1 MAKAGFWLRGAKGK
15 LAGATIYK
23 GADGTVM
30 REVVKPKNPRTSRQ
44 MYQRAIMATV
54 MRFYALGKV
63 IFDHSFE
70 GKSQGAMSQRH
81 FLSLNAKRLRA
92 ILSADLAGNT
102 KRGRVV
108 APGITTCVPNE
119 YIISQGSYEQSLL
132 SVDAQSG
139 LVSFPAVGQDIETI
153 GQYAAANGL
162 VDGDI
167 YTIIA
172 IGVSPDNFAY
182 EYAPD
187 GGYIQ
192 DASVALTHFNYLQL
206 KVKAGTQASDEAVS
220 ANTTIG
226 EIFEVVFSGQQ
237 VIADG
242 IAEDKLTDGVV
253 FTDLTESP
261 DYASGAIGIIRS
273 HDDLGYRS
281 NSIMQPVGA
290 ANWAGIT
297 APYVNLVWQ
306 AGTQLGNSDLILEG
320 VNFNEAGGAAAP
332 TLLHTFFGQY
342 ADEES
347 EYYMKWIPVN
357 YYSDG
362 SYKVPVVAL
371 TQPYVEE
378 GYEMNKG
385 GFATLSVSKVWGPGS
400 EHETPR
406 APQFCEI
413 PADEEF
419 NIVVINGSIGIP
431 SSVNNVWSE
440 QVQNIHLTQADFKVV
455 HSMNISTDEYD
466 ATAGAEAKVYLE
478 QNINT
483 DDFVTYPA
491 E

>member
-23 GADGTVM
+23 GADGSVI

-54 MRFYALGKV
+54 MRFYALGKD

-70 GKSQGAMSQRH
+70 GKSQGAMCQRH
-81 FLSLNAKRLRA
+81 FMSLNAKRLRA

-119 YIISQGSYEQSLL
+119 YIISQGSYEQNLL
-132 SVDAQSG
+132 TANATTG
-139 LVSFPAVGQDIETI
+139 LVSFPAVGTATTI
-153 GQYAAANGL
+153 AEYAAANGL

-167 YTIIA
+167 YSIIA

-182 EYAPD
+182 EYAPE

-206 KVKAGTQASDEAVS
+206 KVKAGTQTSAEAVS

-226 EIFEVVFSGQQ
+226 EIFDVVFSGQQ

-297 APYVNLVWQ
+297 APYVNIVWQ

-320 VNFNEAGGAAAP
+320 VNFNEAGGPAGP
-332 TLLHTFFGQY
+332 TLPTVSGFYAALGEFGGDDNIPVTNPVVFFDSTSKSVKVAFSGAADSVAGESAILVLEDGEVTESTDAIALTTAELNTY
-342 ADEES
+342 CVEIASALSEKYGETVTASVIANGDEES
-347 EYYMKWIPVN
+347 
-357 YYSDG
+357 
-362 SYKVPVVAL
+362 
-371 TQPYVEE
+371 TQQVI
-378 GYEMNKG
+378 G
-385 GFATLSVSKVWGPGS
+385 
-400 EHETPR
+400 
-406 APQFCEI
+406 
-413 PADEEF
+413 
-419 NIVVINGSIGIP
+419 NI
-431 SSVNNVWSE
+431 
-440 QVQNIHLTQADFKVV
+440 
-455 HSMNISTDEYD
+455 
-466 ATAGAEAKVYLE
+466 
-478 QNINT
+478 
-483 DDFVTYPA
+483 
-491 E
+491 

>member
-1 MAKAGFWLRGAKGK
+1 MAKTGFWLRGAKGK

-23 GADGTVM
+23 GADGSVI

-54 MRFYALGKV
+54 MRFYALGKD

-70 GKSQGAMSQRH
+70 GKSQGAMCQRH
-81 FLSLNAKRLRA
+81 FMSLNAKRLRA
-92 ILSADLAGNT
+92 ILSSDLANDT

-119 YIISQGSYEQSLL
+119 YIISQGSYEQKLL
-132 SVDAQSG
+132 TADATTG
-139 LVSFPAVGQDIETI
+139 LVSFPAVGQDITTI
-153 GQYAAANGL
+153 GEYAAANGL

-167 YTIIA
+167 YSIIA

-182 EYAPD
+182 EYAPE

-192 DASVALTHFNYLQL
+192 DASVALTHFNFLQL
-206 KVKAGTQASDEAVS
+206 KVKAGTQLSTEAVS

-226 EIFEVVFSGQQ
+226 EIFDVVFSGQQ

-297 APYVNLVWQ
+297 APYVNVVWQ

-320 VNFNEAGGAAAP
+320 VNFDGAGGAASP
-332 TLLHTFFGQY
+332 TLPTTDGYY
-342 ADEES
+342 AMMGEYSSAGGNVVNPIVYFDSANPPTVRVAFSGVMDGAAPQAEVWVLEDGEPTVSQDVEAMTTSQINALNTTLAEALSETYGNFVS
-347 EYYMKWIPVN
+347 EYQYN
-357 YYSDG
+357 NGDE
-362 SYKVPVVAL
+362 ADN
-371 TQPYVEE
+371 VE
-378 GYEMNKG
+378 
-385 GFATLSVSKVWGPGS
+385 
-400 EHETPR
+400 
-406 APQFCEI
+406 
-413 PADEEF
+413 
-419 NIVVINGSIGIP
+419 SISGRI
-431 SSVNNVWSE
+431 
-440 QVQNIHLTQADFKVV
+440 
-455 HSMNISTDEYD
+455 
-466 ATAGAEAKVYLE
+466 
-478 QNINT
+478 
-483 DDFVTYPA
+483 
-491 E
+491 

>member
-23 GADGTVM
+23 GADGSVI

-54 MRFYALGKV
+54 MRFYALGSA

-70 GKSQGAMSQRH
+70 GKSQGAMCQRH
-81 FLSLNAKRLRA
+81 FMSLNAKRLRA
-92 ILSADLAGNT
+92 ILSSDLANDT

-119 YIISQGSYEQSLL
+119 YIISQGSYEQKLL
-132 SVDAQSG
+132 TADATTG
-139 LVSFPAVGQDIETI
+139 LVSFPAVGTAETI
-153 GQYAAANGL
+153 AEYAAANGL

-167 YTIIA
+167 YSIIA

-182 EYAPD
+182 EYAPE

-192 DASVALTHFNYLQL
+192 DASVALTHFSYLQL
-206 KVKAGTQASDEAVS
+206 KVKAGTQLSTEAVS

-226 EIFEVVFSGQQ
+226 EIFEVAFSGQQ

-242 IAEDKLTDGVV
+242 IAEAKLTDGVV

-297 APYVNLVWQ
+297 APYVNVVWQ

-320 VNFNEAGGAAAP
+320 VNFDEAGGTAEP
-332 TLLHTFFGQY
+332 TLVHTWFAQV

-347 EYYMKWIPVN
+347 AYYRKWFAVNEYSN
-357 YYSDG
+357 G
-362 SYKVPVVAL
+362 TYKVPVVLMPDEDDETSMAYYAAGMSKPWL
-371 TQPYVEE
+371 GE
-378 GYEMNKG
+378 GGEWADKG
-385 GFATLSVSKVWGPGS
+385 TMIGTPATASGY
-400 EHETPR
+400 
-406 APQFCEI
+406 
-413 PADEEF
+413 
-419 NIVVINGSIGIP
+419 VINDQGKIKLPTDGDGQFAEVKDVNVTIQVIRVIGEYE
-431 SSVNNVWSE
+431 S
-440 QVQNIHLTQADFKVV
+440 LTGDQFREIFNPYLNLD
-455 HSMNISTDEYD
+455 DW
-466 ATAGAEAKVYLE
+466 KVY
-478 QNINT
+478 
-483 DDFVTYPA
+483 A
-491 E
+491 A

>member
-1 MAKAGFWLRGAKGK
+1 MAHTGFWLRGAKGK

-23 GADGTVM
+23 GADGSVI

-54 MRFYALGKV
+54 MRFYALGKD

-70 GKSQGAMSQRH
+70 GKSQGAMCQRH

-119 YIISQGSYEQSLL
+119 YIISQGSYEQNLL
-132 SVDAQSG
+132 TADATTG
-139 LVSFPAVGQDIETI
+139 LVSFPGFDHDMPTI
-153 GQYAAANGL
+153 GDYAAARGL

-167 YTIIA
+167 YSIIA

-182 EYAPD
+182 EYAPE

-206 KVKAGTQASDEAVS
+206 KVKAGTQTSAEALDDNS
-220 ANTTIG
+220 KIG
-226 EIFEVVFSGQQ
+226 DIFDVVFSGQQ

-242 IAEDKLTDGVV
+242 IAEAKLTDGVV

-297 APYVNLVWQ
+297 APYVNVVWQ
-306 AGTQLGNSDLILEG
+306 AGTQLGNSDLVLEG
-320 VNFNEAGGAAAP
+320 VNFNEAGGSAGP
-332 TLLHTFFGQY
+332 TLPERNGIYAVEGEFAAGEGSTVVNPVVIYNWSVNDGATIRVAFSGEATVAGSADLYEYVNGQVETSAGAVGLTTAQLNDASALISQSLSEKY
-342 ADEES
+342 GVIVDFS
-347 EYYMKWIPVN
+347 EYQNGDQGDTVE
-357 YYSDG
+357 SVDG
-362 SYKVPVVAL
+362 VL
-371 TQPYVEE
+371 
-378 GYEMNKG
+378 
-385 GFATLSVSKVWGPGS
+385 
-400 EHETPR
+400 
-406 APQFCEI
+406 
-413 PADEEF
+413 
-419 NIVVINGSIGIP
+419 
-431 SSVNNVWSE
+431 
-440 QVQNIHLTQADFKVV
+440 
-455 HSMNISTDEYD
+455 
-466 ATAGAEAKVYLE
+466 
-478 QNINT
+478 
-483 DDFVTYPA
+483 
-491 E
+491 

>member
-1 MAKAGFWLRGAKGK
+1 MAKTGFWLRGAKGK

-23 GADGTVM
+23 GADGSVI
-30 REVVKPKNPRTSRQ
+30 REVVKPKNPRSSRQ

-54 MRFYALGKV
+54 MRFYALGKD

-81 FLSLNAKRLRA
+81 FMSLNARRLRA

-119 YIISQGSYEQSLL
+119 YIISQGSYEQNLL
-132 SVDAQSG
+132 TADATTG

-167 YTIIA
+167 YSIIA

-182 EYAPD
+182 EYAPE

-206 KVKAGTQASDEAVS
+206 KVKAGTQASTEAIS

-226 EIFEVVFSGQQ
+226 EIFDVVFSGQQ
-237 VIADG
+237 VIADD
-242 IAEDKLTDGVV
+242 IAEGKLTDGVT

-297 APYVNLVWQ
+297 APYVNVVWQ

-320 VNFNEAGGAAAP
+320 VNFDGAGGAAAP
-332 TLLHTFFGQY
+332 TLVHSWGTTVE
-342 ADEES
+342 DEES
-347 EYYMKWIPVN
+347 EYYMKTFLVN
-357 YYSDG
+357 EYDNG
-362 SYKVPVVAL
+362 TFKVPVYR
-371 TQPYVEE
+371 TPYVGDEE
-378 GYEMNKG
+378 YEGAYVVPMISIKWSDDHAGPWQGEG
-385 GFATLSVSKVWGPGS
+385 GEIAFIPIANMQQVLNDG
-400 EHETPR
+400 EL
-406 APQFCEI
+406 QI
-413 PADEEF
+413 PAD
-419 NIVVINGSIGIP
+419 GQ
-431 SSVNNVWSE
+431 
-440 QVQNIHLTQADFKVV
+440 QVAATKNLDVTPEMFKVLGTLDY
-455 HSMNISTDEYD
+455 SPNRQQMMTLFEGQYNPDEWKIFRR
-466 ATAGAEAKVYLE
+466 TV
-478 QNINT
+478 
-483 DDFVTYPA
+483 
-491 E
+491 

>member
-1 MAKAGFWLRGAKGK
+1 MAKTGFWLRGAKGK

-23 GADGTVM
+23 GADGSVI

-54 MRFYALGKV
+54 MRFYALGKD

-81 FLSLNAKRLRA
+81 FMSLNAKRLRA
-92 ILSADLAGNT
+92 ILSSDLTNDT

-119 YIISQGSYEQSLL
+119 YIISQGSYEQKLL
-132 SVDAQSG
+132 TADATTG

-153 GQYAAANGL
+153 GEYAAANGL

-167 YTIIA
+167 YSIIA

-182 EYAPD
+182 EYAPE

-206 KVKAGTQASDEAVS
+206 KVKAGTQLSTEAVS

-226 EIFEVVFSGQQ
+226 EIFDVVFSGQQ

-242 IAEDKLTDGVV
+242 IAEAKLTDGVV

-297 APYVNLVWQ
+297 APYVNVVWQ

-320 VNFNEAGGAAAP
+320 VNFNEAGGSASP
-332 TLLHTFFGQY
+332 TLPDFESGDYFVVAGTFGSSQLTEVTNPIVKLTKVNDNIKPSLSCKY
-342 ADEES
+342 DEEGDLYS
-347 EYYMKWIPVN
+347 PWVWVN
-357 YYSDG
+357 S
-362 SYKVPVVAL
+362 
-371 TQPYVEE
+371 T
-378 GYEMNKG
+378 
-385 GFATLSVSKVWGPGS
+385 
-400 EHETPR
+400 
-406 APQFCEI
+406 
-413 PADEEF
+413 
-419 NIVVINGSIGIP
+419 P
-431 SSVNNVWSE
+431 SSVSVDIDESQAQSLALEVATYLADKYTSDNIYEADTVEEDE
-440 QVQNIHLTQADFKVV
+440 QLTSADVKGT
-455 HSMNISTDEYD
+455 I
-466 ATAGAEAKVYLE
+466 
-478 QNINT
+478 
-483 DDFVTYPA
+483 
-491 E
+491 

>member
-23 GADGTVM
+23 GADGSVI

-54 MRFYALGKV
+54 MRFYALGKD

-70 GKSQGAMSQRH
+70 GKSQGAMCQRH
-81 FLSLNAKRLRA
+81 FMSLNAKRLRA

-119 YIISQGSYEQSLL
+119 YIISQGSYEQNLL
-132 SVDAQSG
+132 TADATTG
-139 LVSFPAVGQDIETI
+139 LVSFPAVGQGIETI
-153 GQYAAANGL
+153 GEYAAAVGL

-167 YTIIA
+167 YSIIA

-182 EYAPD
+182 EYAPE

-206 KVKAGTQASDEAVS
+206 KVKAGTQTSAEAIS

-226 EIFEVVFSGQQ
+226 EIFDVVFSGQQ

-297 APYVNLVWQ
+297 APYVNIVWQ

-320 VNFNEAGGAAAP
+320 VNFNEAGGSAEPPLAQDGFYAIMGS
-332 TLLHTFFGQY
+332 FGEQ
-342 ADEES
+342 AS
-347 EYYMKWIPVN
+347 TPVDN
-357 YYSDG
+357 
-362 SYKVPVVAL
+362 PVVNVE
-371 TQPYVEE
+371 TQANGKKKISIAVFYDEV
-378 GYEMNKG
+378 G
-385 GFATLSVSKVWGPGS
+385 
-400 EHETPR
+400 ETCDPW
-406 APQFCEI
+406 CL
-413 PADEEF
+413 
-419 NIVVINGSIGIP
+419 NGSTVERSQIEVGP
-431 SSVNNVWSE
+431 SSAVALSQE
-440 QVQNIHLTQADFKVV
+440 ITQHL
-455 HSMNISTDEYD
+455 SSTYTDIEFL
-466 ATAGAEAKVYLE
+466 AGNFSTSANA
-478 QNINT
+478 
-483 DDFVTYPA
+483 PA
-491 E
+491 IIGRA

>member
-1 MAKAGFWLRGAKGK
+1 MAHTGFWLRGAKGK

-23 GADGTVM
+23 GADGSVI

-54 MRFYALGKV
+54 MRFYALGKD

-70 GKSQGAMSQRH
+70 GKSQGAMCQRH
-81 FLSLNAKRLRA
+81 FMSLNAKRLRA
-92 ILSADLAGNT
+92 ILSSDLANNT

-119 YIISQGSYEQSLL
+119 YIISQGSYEQKLL
-132 SVDAQSG
+132 TADATTG

-153 GQYAAANGL
+153 SEYAAANGL

-167 YTIIA
+167 YSIIA

-182 EYAPD
+182 EYAPE

-206 KVKAGTQASDEAVS
+206 KVKAGTQLSTEAVS

-226 EIFEVVFSGQQ
+226 EIFDVVFSGQQ
-237 VIADG
+237 VIADE
-242 IAEDKLTDGVV
+242 IAEAKLTDGVV

-273 HDDLGYRS
+273 HDDLGLRS

-297 APYVNLVWQ
+297 APYVNVVWQ

-320 VNFNEAGGAAAP
+320 VNFNEAGGSAEP
-332 TLLHTFFGQY
+332 TLPTELGFYGIRESFTSGGQTIVNPIVSFNPVDKNATIAFSGECDDVAGQ
-342 ADEES
+342 ADL
-347 EYYMKWIPVN
+347 W
-357 YYSDG
+357 
-362 SYKVPVVAL
+362 
-371 TQPYVEE
+371 
-378 GYEMNKG
+378 
-385 GFATLSVSKVWGPGS
+385 
-400 EHETPR
+400 
-406 APQFCEI
+406 
-413 PADEEF
+413 
-419 NIVVINGSIGIP
+419 NIVDGEPEVSETVVGLTTSQINAFTSVICQYLSDKYG
-431 SSVNNVWSE
+431 VE
-440 QVQNIHLTQADFKVV
+440 
-455 HSMNISTDEYD
+455 ISASNCMTGDEGFED
-466 ATAGAEAKVYLE
+466 
-478 QNINT
+478 
-483 DDFVTYPA
+483 VTLDGYM
-491 E
+491 

>member
-1 MAKAGFWLRGAKGK
+1 MAKTGFWLRGAKGK

-23 GADGTVM
+23 GADGSVI

-54 MRFYALGKV
+54 MRFYALGKD

-70 GKSQGAMSQRH
+70 GKSQGAMCQRH
-81 FLSLNAKRLRA
+81 FMSLNAKRLRA
-92 ILSADLAGNT
+92 ILSSDLANST

-119 YIISQGSYEQSLL
+119 YIISQGSYEQKLL
-132 SVDAQSG
+132 TADATTG
-139 LVSFPAVGQDIETI
+139 LVSFPAIGTAETI
-153 GQYAAANGL
+153 AEYSAANGL

-167 YTIIA
+167 YSIIA

-182 EYAPD
+182 EYAPE

-206 KVKAGTQASDEAVS
+206 KVKAGTQLSTEAVS

-226 EIFEVVFSGQQ
+226 EIFDVIFSGQQ

-297 APYVNLVWQ
+297 APYVNVVWQ

-320 VNFNEAGGAAAP
+320 VNFDEAEGSASPTLPEIEATNGFYSVPVNITVGGNTFKNPVIDLIRHNDDNYVSYELACVYDDEGDLYQVIEYNNGVAEAGPDFDSDQALEVSRQIQEVLRSRYSTIVIQRGLEN
-332 TLLHTFFGQY
+332 TTV
-342 ADEES
+342 AD
-347 EYYMKWIPVN
+347 VQDN
-357 YYSDG
+357 F
-362 SYKVPVVAL
+362 
-371 TQPYVEE
+371 E
-378 GYEMNKG
+378 G
-385 GFATLSVSKVWGPGS
+385 
-400 EHETPR
+400 
-406 APQFCEI
+406 EI
-413 PADEEF
+413 
-419 NIVVINGSIGIP
+419 
-431 SSVNNVWSE
+431 
-440 QVQNIHLTQADFKVV
+440 H
-455 HSMNISTDEYD
+455 
-466 ATAGAEAKVYLE
+466 
-478 QNINT
+478 
-483 DDFVTYPA
+483 
-491 E
+491 